1 MDGQF
6 LTFGV
11 GLVCAG
17 LLVLVAEV
25 FVVSMGLLSAIGGGL
40 ILTGLILCFKA
51 GIFYGIAALLGTSII
66 VPLMLLWILKFFR
79 MELLSQNRKGERK
92 GEEEPNKLS
101 WLVGRLGKTLT
112 EMSPAGKVD
121 FEGQRIDAITEGLV
135 LDKGI
140 DVRCRLVEGQRVVV
154 VPAVTPGPQKT
165 FDLPDFSL

>member
-25 FVVSMGLLSAIGGGL
+25 FVVSLGLLSALGGGL
-40 ILTGLILCFKA
+40 ILIGLILCFKA
-51 GIFYGIAALLGTSII
+51 GIFWGISALIGTSII
-66 VPLMLLWILKFFR
+66 LPFLLMGVLKFFR
-79 MELLSQNRKGERK
+79 MEVLSRQIKSGTDVDDEST
-92 GEEEPNKLS
+92 KLT
-101 WLVGRLGKTLT
+101 WLVGRMGKTLT
-112 EMSPAGKVD
+112 QMSPSGKVD
-121 FEGQRIDAITEGLV
+121 FEGHRIDAITEGLV

-140 DVRCRLVEGQRVVV
+140 EVRCRLVEGQRVVV

-165 FDLPDFSL
+165 FEALDFS

>member
-17 LLVLVAEV
+17 LLILVAEV
-25 FVVSMGLLSAIGGGL
+25 FVVSLGLLSAIAGGL

-51 GIFYGIAALLGTSII
+51 GIFWGISALLGTSI
-66 VPLMLLWILKFFR
+66 VLPFLVMWMLKFFR
-79 MELLSQNRKGERK
+79 MELLTRHNTNGDKGDEEQNS
-92 GEEEPNKLS
+92 LA
-101 WLVGRLGKTLT
+101 WLVGKVGKTMT

-121 FEGQRIDAITEGLV
+121 FEGHRIDAISEGLV
-135 LDKGI
+135 LEKGTE
-140 DVRCRLVEGQRVVV
+140 VRCRLVEGQRVVV

-165 FDLPDFSL
+165 FEALDFS